1 MKKDKP
7 KIRITSRLKKKVGE
21 DTAMACKQVLDAVI
35 ELLEDDSKSIQAKM
49 RNEPKDVPNYTHQQA
64 FLAGEAKR
72 ISSLIGL
79 ITIKG
84 E

>member
-21 DTAMACKQVLDAVI
+21 DTAMACKQVLDAII
-35 ELLEDDSKSIQAKM
+35 ELLEDDNKSIQAKL
-49 RNEPKDVPNYTHQQA
+49 RSEPKDVPNYTHQQA

>member
-21 DTAMACKQVLDAVI
+21 ETALACKTVLDAII
-35 ELLEDDSKSIQAKM
+35 ELLEEDHKSIQSKM

-64 FLAGEAKR
+64 FLAGESKR
-72 ISSLIGL
+72 VSSLIGL
-79 ITIKG
+79 IKIKG